1 MGPGQ
6 SRSELQEFAQSSG
19 LQKSSFSMRLPKMC
33 YFDPEIEI
41 SHLVIFCSLPWGV
54 LAQLEGKHKVA
65 SAKGSHLG
73 VHRFSLMKSF
83 S

>member
-6 SRSELQEFAQSSG
+6 SRSELQEFAKSSG

-33 YFDPEIEI
+33 YFLPEIEDDQVRY
-41 SHLVIFCSLPWGV
+41 LCSLPWGV
-54 LAQLEGKHKVA
+54 IAQLEGKHKVA